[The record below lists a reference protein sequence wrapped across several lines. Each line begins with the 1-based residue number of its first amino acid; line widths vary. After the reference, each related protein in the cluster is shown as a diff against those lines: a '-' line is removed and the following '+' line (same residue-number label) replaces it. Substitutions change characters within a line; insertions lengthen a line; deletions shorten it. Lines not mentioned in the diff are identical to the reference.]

1 MDTLIFEVQ
10 VPEGLEAI
18 AFGELR
24 SRLGGQEK
32 LLHPLGMF
40 PGVLQFAYTGKLA
53 MLLHLKC
60 ALSLFSLQRFA
71 VPRPRALLGHQN
83 FQAILQQIT
92 EIVKLAPRG
101 AYRTLHLAAAGSDS
115 SVMARFA
122 GTIAA
127 QFGLEAAQG
136 EGDLLVRVRPPLDGG
151 AGWEVLVRMT
161 PRPLSM
167 RKWRVCDYEGALNA
181 AVAHA
186 MALLARPAAEDI
198 FLNLACGSGTLLVE
212 RAAAAPA
219 KRLMGCDV
227 DENALHCAR
236 ENIAASEHAARIKVY
251 PWDARALP
259 LAGGCIDVV
268 CADLPFGLDVGSH
281 QENVSLYPDILKEA
295 ARVTRPGG
303 RAVLLTHEIRL
314 MMAQVEASAEWAVED
329 IIPLAITGLHPRIF
343 RLKRVAAALEKP
355 IVERDIHK

>member
-32 LLHPLGMF
+32 LLHPPGMF
-40 PGVLQFAYTGKLA
+40 PGVLQFAYSGKPA
-53 MLLHLKC
+53 RLLHLKC
-60 ALSLFSLQRFA
+60 VLSLFSLQRFA

-83 FQAILQQIT
+83 FQAILRQIT

-101 AYRTLHLAAAGSDS
+101 AYRTLHLAAAGSES

-122 GTIAA
+122 ETVAA
-127 QFGLEAAQG
+127 QFGLKVAQG
-136 EGDLLVRVRPPLDGG
+136 EGDLLVRIRPPLDGS

-161 PRPLSM
+161 PRPLSA

-186 MALLARPAAEDI
+186 VALLARPAAEDV
-198 FLNLACGSGTLLVE
+198 FLNLACGSATLLIE

-219 KRLMGCDV
+219 RRLIGCDV
-227 DENALHCAR
+227 DENTLHCAR
-236 ENIAASEHAARIKVY
+236 KNISASEHAARIQVY

-259 LAGGCIDVV
+259 LVDGCIDVV

-281 QENVSLYPDILKEA
+281 QESLSLYPDLLKEA
-295 ARVTRPGG
+295 ARVTKPGG

-314 MMAQVEASAEWAVED
+314 MTALVEASADWAVED
-329 IIPLAITGLHPRIF
+329 IIPLTITGLHPRIF
-343 RLKRVAAALEKP
+343 RLKRAVVPDSKA
-355 IVERDIHK
+355 V